1 MAKILVVDDNEDM
14 RKLAVEILSKNHEV
28 FSADSWANINQY
40 VFHQNIDLILLDVN
54 MPILTG
60 SDIVGLLKKTAKGK
74 ATKIVLFSAMDELSL
89 RQEARR
95 SGADGCI
102 AKTYDGPALLAKVR
116 KFLT

>member
-14 RKLAVEILSKNHEV
+14 RNLAVEILCKNYEV
-28 FSADSWANINQY
+28 FTADSWANINQY
-40 VFHQNIDLILLDVN
+40 IFHQNMDLILLDVN

-74 ATKIVLFSAMDELSL
+74 AIKIVLFSAMDELAL

-95 SGADGCI
+95 VGADGYI
-102 AKTYDGPALLAKVR
+102 AKTYDGPTLTAKVR